1 MKDVSKEEF
10 FQSRLLLDA
19 MSFNFAILGEAANKV
34 SDALQAKHPEI
45 PWGDIIGMRNILIH
59 DYVRPRP
66 EYMWDAYRN
75 DLAPLKQHLQEILK
89 EPGWGVDTGTTDC
102 HYAASTVNMPLS
114 PSICFG
120 VKVIPP
126 TVMAAGMI
134 TVRPLI
140 RTVLQKTCGRALNCS
155 LPPH

>member
-1 MKDVSKEEF
+1 MTSDRDRIEHMLQGIARIEEAMKDVSKEDF

-75 DLAPLKQHLQEILK
+75 DLAPLKQHLRCKRRHTEVCR
-89 EPGWGVDTGTTDC
+89 EHD
-102 HYAASTVNMPLS
+102 S
-114 PSICFG
+114 
-120 VKVIPP
+120 
-126 TVMAAGMI
+126 
-134 TVRPLI
+134 
-140 RTVLQKTCGRALNCS
+140 
-155 LPPH
+155 

>member
-1 MKDVSKEEF
+1 MTSDRDRIEHMIQGIARIEDAMKDVSKEEF

-45 PWGDIIGMRNILIH
+45 PWGDIIGMRNTLIH

-89 EPGWGVDTGTTDC
+89 E
-102 HYAASTVNMPLS
+102 
-114 PSICFG
+114 
-120 VKVIPP
+120 
-126 TVMAAGMI
+126 
-134 TVRPLI
+134 
-140 RTVLQKTCGRALNCS
+140 LNIVFES
-155 LPPH
+155 DEYIL

>member
-1 MKDVSKEEF
+1 MTSDRDRIEHMLQGIARIEEAMKDVSKEDF

-34 SDALQAKHPEI
+34 SDALQAKHGEI

-89 EPGWGVDTGTTDC
+89 E
-102 HYAASTVNMPLS
+102 L
-114 PSICFG
+114 
-120 VKVIPP
+120 
-126 TVMAAGMI
+126 
-134 TVRPLI
+134 
-140 RTVLQKTCGRALNCS
+140 
-155 LPPH
+155 

>member
-1 MKDVSKEEF
+1 MTSDRDRIEHMIQGIARIEEAMKDVSREEF

-45 PWGDIIGMRNILIH
+45 SWGDIIGMRNILIH

-75 DLAPLKQHLQEILK
+75 DLAPLKQHLLEILK
-89 EPGWGVDTGTTDC
+89 E
-102 HYAASTVNMPLS
+102 L
-114 PSICFG
+114 
-120 VKVIPP
+120 K
-126 TVMAAGMI
+126 
-134 TVRPLI
+134 
-140 RTVLQKTCGRALNCS
+140 
-155 LPPH
+155 